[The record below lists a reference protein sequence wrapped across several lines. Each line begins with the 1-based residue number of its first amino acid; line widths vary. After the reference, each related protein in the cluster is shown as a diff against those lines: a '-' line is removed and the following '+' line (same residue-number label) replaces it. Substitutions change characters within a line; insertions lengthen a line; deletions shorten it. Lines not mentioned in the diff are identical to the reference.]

1 MTYVRRRPELLADQI
16 RPTTTRDILWL
27 TINNT
32 TIVNFYRQP
41 FLDEALDILLRWPC
55 PPRCLVAGDFNAKH
69 PTWQTGRLEDRGED
83 IASWASENRLALLNE
98 TDIPTN
104 PHGNTIDLAFTN
116 IGLAEATIEDHLAT
130 SSDHFTLSIT
140 LPEFQRVTARPGRVR
155 VSSDE
160 EVKRFV
166 EAVEAAVTGVPVN
179 TSTPG
184 QLDALAS
191 DLVNVLQRAVNA
203 AGRPIHKGTRGAPGS
218 PLRTCRPYDM
228 VT

>member
-1 MTYVRRRPELLADQI
+1 MKRRPHARQRGHRGLRIFQANVGKNSSAHDCALALADTEKYDIVLLQEPWTAIRGERCLTKTHPSFDTFSPVDHWIDTNTRPRVMTYVRRRPELLADQI

-140 LPEFQRVTARPGRVR
+140 LP
-155 VSSDE
+155 
-160 EVKRFV
+160 
-166 EAVEAAVTGVPVN
+166 
-179 TSTPG
+179 
-184 QLDALAS
+184 
-191 DLVNVLQRAVNA
+191 
-203 AGRPIHKGTRGAPGS
+203 
-218 PLRTCRPYDM
+218 
-228 VT
+228 